1 MRVFTLA
8 AAIIIRV
15 TEDMLLPEKRRAAE
29 VRMLAPKCDLD
40 SVEPEVIGWVPW
52 QSLRRSFM
60 FWARTRIGK
69 LLRMLR
75 D

>member
-15 TEDMLLPEKRRAAE
+15 TEDMLLPKKRRAAE

-40 SVEPEVIGWVPW
+40 SVEPVIGWVPW
-52 QSLRRSFM
+52 QRLRRSFM
-60 FWARTRIGK
+60 LRARTRIGK